1 MSGGFAVAATE
12 HWRPSLHF
20 TPRRNWINDPNGLV
34 WLDGEYHLFYQYN
47 PEGDRWGEI
56 GWGHAVSA
64 DGLHWQELPMALPAS
79 PAEYVF
85 SGSVVVDAANTAGF
99 AAPECPAPLVAIYT
113 SVDRLSPSGGGLQTQ
128 HIAHSLDRGRSWRRW
143 AGNPVLD
150 LGLRD
155 FRDPK
160 VIWHAPSAR
169 WVMAVVVPHEQQVA
183 FFASTDLKAWHELSR
198 FGPAGPALHP
208 PGDTSAQGAIWE
220 CPDLIELP
228 HPDGVAAG
236 GTAWVLK
243 VDAFAGH
250 PGGSSGGMV
259 FIGQFDGTRFTPQ
272 GGDAGA
278 AQDWADWG
286 CDFYAAASWANLPSG
301 QPPLWLAWASNHRYG
316 QEAPTSPWRGQMTL
330 PRTLA
335 LHQRAD
341 GRLQLAQQPLP
352 ALAAC
357 RGAPWTHAG
366 QALRVQP
373 LVLADAP
380 AARCAELQ
388 LVLDPGQADEVA
400 LEVLAGASAGGPAG
414 GQAAGQAGGQPGVA
428 TRIGWLRAGQRLYID
443 RSASG
448 AVPVTADFSGRR
460 EAPLPLAADGLLR
473 LRIVV
478 DHGLVEVFAGD
489 GVVCLTEQVF
499 PPPQAH
505 ALRLWAA
512 GGAAQLHQA
521 TVWPL
526 QRQPGATAP
535 AAP

>member
-1 MSGGFAVAATE
+1 MSHSAATP
-12 HWRPSLHF
+12 HLRPALHF
-20 TPRRNWINDPNGLV
+20 TPLRNWINDPNGLV

-47 PEGDRWGEI
+47 PVGDRWGEI
-56 GWGHAVSA
+56 GWGHAVSV
-64 DGLHWQELPMALPAS
+64 DGLHWQELEMALPAT

-99 AAPECPAPLVAIYT
+99 ATANCPAPLVAIYT
-113 SVDRLSPSGGGLQTQ
+113 SVDRHDGGLQTQ
-128 HIAHSLDRGRSWRRW
+128 HIAHSLDRGRTWQRW

-169 WVMAVVVPHEQQVA
+169 WVMAVVVPHDQQVA
-183 FFASTDLKAWHELSR
+183 FFASSNLKTWQELSR

-208 PGDTSAQGAIWE
+208 PGDTSPQGAIWE

-228 HPDGVAAG
+228 HPDG

-259 FIGQFDGTRFTPQ
+259 FIGQFDGQRFTPQ
-272 GGDAGA
+272 GGDADA
-278 AQDWADWG
+278 ALDWTDWG
-286 CDFYAAASWANLPSG
+286 CDFYAAASWANLPPG

-316 QEAPTSPWRGQMTL
+316 QEAPTAPWRGQMTL
-330 PRTLA
+330 PRTLSLVKA
-335 LHQRAD
+335 PD
-341 GRLQLAQQPLP
+341 GRLRLCQQPLP

-357 RGAPWTHAG
+357 RGTPWAHAR
-366 QALRVQP
+366 QALHAQA

-380 AARCAELQ
+380 AARSAELH
-388 LVLDPGQADEVA
+388 LVLDPDQADELL
-400 LEVLAGASAGGPAG
+400 LEVLAG
-414 GQAAGQAGGQPGVA
+414 GQGGVA
-428 TRIGWLRAGQRLYID
+428 TRIGWQRESARLHID

-473 LRIVV
+473 LRVIV
-478 DHGLVEVFAGD
+478 DQGLVEVFADD
-489 GVVCLTEQVF
+489 GAVCLTEQVF
-499 PPPQAH
+499 PPVDAQV
-505 ALRLWAA
+505 LRLCAT
-512 GGAAQLHQA
+512 GGLAQLHQA

-526 QRQPGATAP
+526 QRLPDRTTPATA
-535 AAP
+535 